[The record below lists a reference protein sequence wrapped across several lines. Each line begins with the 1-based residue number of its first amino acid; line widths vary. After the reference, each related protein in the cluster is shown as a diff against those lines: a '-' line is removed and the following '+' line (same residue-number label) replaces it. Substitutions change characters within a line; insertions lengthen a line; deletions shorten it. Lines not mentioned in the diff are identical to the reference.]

1 MDVQLRRSWQ
11 VLIMDGNKLRVLTE
25 ESFNSPSL
33 HSLSSLSATNC
44 RLGLMSDQSLA
55 RLTKLLSINLS
66 NNNLTELS
74 PQEKTSDRSVLRS
87 AALIASFHSLPRT
100 QRTPDKFPEFKCLFL
115 HTRYQHHHHH

>member
-74 PQEKTSDRSVLRS
+74 PQEKNFRSVRP
-87 AALIASFHSLPRT
+87 SLCCFNCFISLLGPNTENTRQIPRV
-100 QRTPDKFPEFKCLFL
+100 
-115 HTRYQHHHHH
+115 